1 MKYLKQKFLQLNT
14 DKSEGK
20 VEWVLGMFL
29 LTFMLIFMLAEL
41 QIMDYK
47 TTSDCIED
55 AIAASGLASAL
66 IDVERFAQEREVVI
80 SEPLA
85 AYSEY
90 KNSLMTNLGKYSET
104 ALIEKYIIY
113 NVEEDLIEIVTV
125 SERGIESVDKKR
137 KGTVYAPNGELI
149 KSTGVYNEISFD
161 VEGIFGMV
169 MKAQK
174 GKLVEINLNDMGEKD
189 EVY

>member
-174 GKLVEINLNDMGEKD
+174 GKLVEINLNDMGGEG
-189 EVY
+189 